1 MTVID
6 IARKNNL
13 SRIVRCSQIMGA
25 LSSRHFFV
33 RSNLNLPSS
42 GRKETDALSAAQI
55 MYPCMQCADI
65 FFLKADICQ
74 LGMDQRKVNVLARE
88 YCDMIG
94 RKFKPIIL
102 SHVMLPGLKE
112 GQEKMAKSD
121 PTSAIFMD
129 DSEAD
134 VNSKIKSCF
143 CPPKVIEKNPVVAY
157 IEHIIFPAVG
167 SFGVTRD
174 AANGGDVY
182 VFDLRLPLQL
192 TSAQ

>member
-1 MTVID
+1 
-6 IARKNNL
+6 
-13 SRIVRCSQIMGA
+13 
-25 LSSRHFFV
+25 
-33 RSNLNLPSS
+33 
-42 GRKETDALSAAQI
+42 
-55 MYPCMQCADI
+55 MQCADI